1 MMSDA
6 AAIEVGGGDTWF
18 NSNEEGG
25 RGSTLFKLNRDPFFD
40 ALSNIFDHKERGRQ
54 YRDSEPGLGWIGA
67 PLLITTGN
75 TCVKRSISS
84 SSSFT
89 SHAATDFLQFCQNY
103 SHDDGGAR
111 EQ

>member
-1 MMSDA
+1 MLRCTQRQHLS
-6 AAIEVGGGDTWF
+6 
-18 NSNEEGG
+18 
-25 RGSTLFKLNRDPFFD
+25 LNPDIAPATRAFSAPV
-40 ALSNIFDHKERGRQ
+40 